1 MSSLTSAVDVRR
13 GRKKSVYMR
22 KQFADAEAI
31 LQELKRA
38 YDRSLCEGE
47 LLRAKLAILPFGFAA
62 ADDSLGVS

>member
-1 MSSLTSAVDVRR
+1 
-13 GRKKSVYMR
+13 MR

-62 ADDSLGVS
+62 ADESLGVS